1 MKISNYEKERIKE
14 LRQDIGL
21 SRRFGSNTG
30 EKEKELE
37 TLENELVLRRLQ
49 SLNDD
54 FIKNYQWKS
63 VHYSDLE
70 KWDLVLYNDLVCKV
84 EDIFAAY
91 YNVGSDT
98 YSYAGT
104 FQSLFTQDVFEL
116 KFDFDYREQLKVL
129 VE

>member
-1 MKISNYEKERIKE
+1 MKISNYEKECVIK

-21 SRRFGSNTG
+21 SRRFGSNTS

-54 FIKNYQWKS
+54 FIKNHQWQS
-63 VHYSDLE
+63 VHTSELE

-84 EDIFAAY
+84 EGVFATY
-91 YNVGSDT
+91 YDAGSDT
-98 YSYAGT
+98 YNYAGT
-104 FQSLFTQDVFEL
+104 FKSLFTQDVFEL
-116 KFDFDYREQLKVL
+116 KFDYYDQIKALLE
-129 VE
+129 